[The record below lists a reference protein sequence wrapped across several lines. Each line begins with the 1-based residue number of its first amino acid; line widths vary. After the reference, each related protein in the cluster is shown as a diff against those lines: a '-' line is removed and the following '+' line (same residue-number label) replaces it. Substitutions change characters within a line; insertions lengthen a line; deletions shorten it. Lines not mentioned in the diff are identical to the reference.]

1 MDDHPEGPVPPAVS
15 PGGASPPELPAPTPV
30 EAPARRALAV
40 KPLDRRVRVLGALSV
55 LTVAGTYLAA
65 QIDFLRR
72 HTLGFPPVE
81 PKRYWWPQFTHIWVP
96 GLGAA
101 LVLALAA
108 FVLHRRNRRD

>member
-1 MDDHPEGPVPPAVS
+1 MTELPVRSPPA
-15 PGGASPPELPAPTPV
+15 PRPTD
-30 EAPARRALAV
+30 L
-40 KPLDRRVRVLGALSV
+40 RVRVLAALAV

-81 PKRYWWPQFTHIWVP
+81 PRRYWWPQVTHIWMP

-101 LVLALAA
+101 LVLGAAA
-108 FVLHRRNRRD
+108 FVLHRRNRSH

>member
-1 MDDHPEGPVPPAVS
+1 MNNHPEGPAPPAVGT
-15 PGGASPPELPAPTPV
+15 GGASPPEPAPAP
-30 EAPARRALAV
+30 APARRVPAL
-40 KPLDRRVRVLGALSV
+40 KTPDRRARVLGAMAV

-72 HTLGFPPVE
+72 NTLGFPPIE
-81 PKRYWWPQFTHIWVP
+81 PKRYWLPQITHIWMP